1 MTLSVSSQLRYYG
14 IALVLFSLLIW
25 ILGDTLLPFILGGAI
40 AYCLDPL
47 ADRLERLGI
56 SRLMA
61 TSIITL
67 VTILIF
73 IVGALLIIPL
83 LIEQAMALFNAA
95 PEIAHNFW
103 KFLTTRFP
111 ALLDDSSTI
120 RQSLTSL
127 GETIKSRGGDLVNG
141 IAASVNSILNILI
154 IIFIVPVVAFYLLLD
169 WNNLVLKIDQL
180 VPRDHVI
187 NVRYLGQQIDATLAS
202 FIRGQGTVCV
212 IQGLYY
218 AITLMLAGLN
228 YGIIVG
234 FIAGLVSFIPYVGA
248 VVGGGLAVGLALFQ
262 FWGDWIIIGV
272 IALIFLIGQVLE
284 GNFLTPKLVG
294 NSIGLHPVWL
304 IFALSV
310 FGGLFGFVGMLLA
323 VPVAAIVGVVTKFF
337 LEKYKLGSLYRGQ
350 TEDDDLNG

>member
-14 IALVLFSLLIW
+14 TALVLFSLLIW
-25 ILGDTLLPFILGGAI
+25 ILGNTLLPFILGGVI

-47 ADRLERLGI
+47 ADRLEQLGL
-56 SRLMA
+56 SRLIA

-73 IVGALLIIPL
+73 IIGALLIIPL

-111 ALLDDSSTI
+111 ALLDDGSTI

-127 GETIKSRGGDLVNG
+127 GETIQSRGGDLING
-141 IAASVNSILNILI
+141 IASSVNSILNILI
-154 IIFIVPVVAFYLLLD
+154 MIFIVPVVAFYLLLD

-180 VPRDHVI
+180 VPRDHIV
-187 NVRYLGQQIDATLAS
+187 NVRYLSQQIDATLAS

-212 IQGLYY
+212 IQGSYY

-262 FWGDWIIIGV
+262 FWGDWIIIGIV
-272 IALIFLIGQVLE
+272 ALIFLIGQVLE

>member
-14 IALVLFSLLIW
+14 TALVFFSLLIW
-25 ILGDTLLPFILGGAI
+25 ILGNTLLPFILGGVI

-73 IVGALLIIPL
+73 IIGALLIIPL

-127 GETIKSRGGDLVNG
+127 GETIQSRGGDLVNG

-180 VPRDHVI
+180 VPRDHVV

-212 IQGLYY
+212 IQGFYY

-262 FWGDWIIIGV
+262 FWGDWIIIGI

-337 LEKYKLGSLYRGQ
+337 LEKYKLGSLYHGQ

>member
-14 IALVLFSLLIW
+14 TALVLFSLLIW
-25 ILGDTLLPFILGGAI
+25 ILGNTLLPFILGGVI

-73 IVGALLIIPL
+73 IIGALLIIPL

-262 FWGDWIIIGV
+262 FWGDWIIIGI

>member
-1 MTLSVSSQLRYYG
+1 
-14 IALVLFSLLIW
+14 
-25 ILGDTLLPFILGGAI
+25 
-40 AYCLDPL
+40 
-47 ADRLERLGI
+47 
-56 SRLMA
+56 
-61 TSIITL
+61 
-67 VTILIF
+67 
-73 IVGALLIIPL
+73 
-83 LIEQAMALFNAA
+83 
-95 PEIAHNFW
+95 
-103 KFLTTRFP
+103 
-111 ALLDDSSTI
+111 
-120 RQSLTSL
+120 
-127 GETIKSRGGDLVNG
+127 
-141 IAASVNSILNILI
+141 
-154 IIFIVPVVAFYLLLD
+154 
-169 WNNLVLKIDQL
+169 
-180 VPRDHVI
+180 
-187 NVRYLGQQIDATLAS
+187 
-202 FIRGQGTVCV
+202 
-212 IQGLYY
+212 
-218 AITLMLAGLN
+218 MLAGLN

-262 FWGDWIIIGV
+262 FWGDWIIIGI

>member
-14 IALVLFSLLIW
+14 TALVFFSLLIW
-25 ILGDTLLPFILGGAI
+25 ILGNTLLPFILGGVI

-73 IVGALLIIPL
+73 IIGALLIIPL

-127 GETIKSRGGDLVNG
+127 GEAIQSRGGDLVNG

-180 VPRDHVI
+180 VPRDHVV

-212 IQGLYY
+212 IQGFYY

-234 FIAGLVSFIPYVGA
+234 FIAGLVSFIPYIGA

-262 FWGDWIIIGV
+262 FWGDWIIIGI

-337 LEKYKLGSLYRGQ
+337 LEKYKLGSLYHGQ